1 PKTLSGVLVVRR
13 TAVLSRRLRSVV
25 RAGVAQSF
33 EAARFN
39 RHGAPC
45 RTSAAM
51 PPMCGDA
58 SDVPKN
64 VLPNEPAPVIDTPSI
79 AEMWG
84 FGRPSTVGPRL
95 LKYSAVRL
103 VVSRH
108 DSFGTRLLK
117 NAAALSYAEQSHPAQ
132 LSLL

>member
-58 SDVPKN
+58 ADVPKN

-79 AEMWG
+79 AAMSG
-84 FGRPSTVGPRL
+84 FGRRSPVGPRR

-117 NAAALSYAEQSHPAQ
+117 NAAALADAEEIPPTEMT
-132 LSLL
+132 